1 MKIDD
6 KAPAIA
12 IMPYRSWP
20 TFNLRNISLDDLEW
34 PLGRPKRLLNGN
46 LSLLSKDDHIIT
58 YPRKP
63 VFFFLRIKVKAKI
76 SLMIVEPD
84 IIHKHYIFLAKF
96 LNWRFHKILT
106 KNKTLIKCIDNG
118 VFFYFGST
126 FLTNI
131 EKINTEKKKM
141 ASLIA
146 SSRNQQSRP

>member
-106 KNKTLIKCIDNG
+106 KNKTLIKM
-118 VFFYFGST
+118 Y
-126 FLTNI
+126 
-131 EKINTEKKKM
+131 
-141 ASLIA
+141 
-146 SSRNQQSRP
+146 